1 MAQNYETLE
10 EQLKR
15 QGLPLAT
22 RMDIIARA
30 RRADFI
36 ADLIVGATRFTARL
50 VRAAVRRLSARNGT
64 AERLRRA

>member
-30 RRADFI
+30 RRADVI
-36 ADLIVGATRFTARL
+36 AGLIVGAVHGIGALARMA
-50 VRAAVRRLSARNGT
+50 RRRLQARRLGP
-64 AERLRRA
+64 EHLRRA